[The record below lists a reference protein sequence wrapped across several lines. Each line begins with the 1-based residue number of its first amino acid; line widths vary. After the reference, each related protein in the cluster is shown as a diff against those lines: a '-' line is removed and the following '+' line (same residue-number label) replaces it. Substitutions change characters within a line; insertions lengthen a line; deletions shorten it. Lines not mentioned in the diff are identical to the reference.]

1 MKFIN
6 SLLELLTSI
15 ICAIT
20 VAIIVVPLHLLFAP
34 LARATSDRVDKKEQD
49 DR

>member
-6 SLLELLTSI
+6 SFLELLTSI

-20 VAIIVVPLHLLFAP
+20 VAIILVPLHLLFAP
-34 LARATSDRVDKKEQD
+34 LARSTSRVDKKEQD